1 MFCLKYED
9 TRWSK
14 KISEGCVC
22 PVLGNERKTFF
33 SACLFSQYITTQLFF
48 FVSIVVSQCY
58 LKIIS
63 EQKDSNVHWESS
75 LSFLM
80 SKCSLT
86 IIHNISF

>member
-1 MFCLKYED
+1 MKIQGGVRKFLKVVFAQSLA
-9 TRWSK
+9 T
-14 KISEGCVC
+14 
-22 PVLGNERKTFF
+22 NEKRFF

-75 LSFLM
+75 LSFLV